1 MKSDRNKINAA
12 KGKTINVKKE
22 IFCSSLNSIKSKIVL
37 IKLEKNCSLL
47 TTLFMVVSANA
58 KLFNRTNNDENIMIG
73 INNN

>member
-22 IFCSSLNSIKSKIVL
+22 ICCSSLNSIKSKIVL
-37 IKLEKNCSLL
+37 IKLEKNCSLV